1 MKKLFTNILFFIV
14 FIFLLEFIAWVALWI
29 RYAPAVINSIKCGDP
44 ISDFFELRHYDVRN
58 DDSVY
63 RSPSIKETDKKSI
76 LVFGCSVAY
85 GSGLASDNQTFS
97 AKLSELTNRSVY
109 NRAIGGLGPQVMLY
123 NFQTGKVLE
132 LTKDVDYVIYVYIYD
147 HIFRN
152 LKFRN
157 FPFLY
162 HYHVR
167 YVFDY
172 DKKLKMQ
179 ILNPYLA
186 YSGLFKLYE
195 HSMPTLRC
203 VEYTENLFYKVVEE
217 SYKKSQEF
225 YPNSKFILLN
235 YSYDSVPKKEQLEK
249 LGISVISLSDL
260 TDINLENV
268 DYWVSEFDHHPNEK
282 AWDLLTPLLM
292 KKTNII

>member
-1 MKKLFTNILFFIV
+1 MKKLLFNTLFFIV
-14 FIFLLEFIAWVALWI
+14 FILILEFIACVVLWG
-29 RYAPAVINSIKCGDP
+29 RYAPAIATAIKSGDS
-44 ISDFFELRHYDVRN
+44 ISDFFKLRHFDIKN
-58 DDSVY
+58 DESYY
-63 RSPSIKETDKKSI
+63 RSPIIKKNDKKSI

-85 GSGLASDNQTFS
+85 GDGLSDEQTFS
-97 AKLSELTNRSVY
+97 AKLSELTHRSVY
-109 NRAIGGLGPQVMLY
+109 NRALGGLGPQVMLY
-123 NFQTGKVLE
+123 HFQTGKVLE
-132 LTKDVDYVIYVYIYD
+132 LAKDVDYVIYVYIYD

-172 DKKLKMQ
+172 EKKLKMQ

-186 YSGLFKLYE
+186 YSSLFKLYE
-195 HSMPTLRC
+195 HSMPTLRG
-203 VEYTENLFYKVVEE
+203 VEYTENLFYKVIEE

-225 YPNSKFILLN
+225 YPNSKFILFD
-235 YSYDSVPKKEQLEK
+235 YSYDGVPLKEKLEK

-260 TDINLENV
+260 TDINVETV
-268 DYWVSEFDHHPNEK
+268 DYWNSEFDTHPNEK
-282 AWDLLTPLLM
+282 AWDLLTPLLI
-292 KKTNII
+292 KKINII